1 MVDILKLRKMDQE
14 KVVGTAPEANVPDPH
29 PPGSGS
35 SSARKPASTGKAM
48 PSTETLRPEQKEP
61 GPPGKPDH
69 AQDSASGSRKT
80 EDQSHRHV
88 DSRSAGMDSPKPD
101 VTEDHLDVEE
111 EIIDLV
117 VFELGGRAFGVEIT
131 DVQEVVRTAE
141 ITRVPHAPSYVLG
154 VMNLRGTITPVIDL
168 HDRFDLTRGEWSTHT
183 RIIVMRL
190 DHQTV
195 GFVVDQVAE
204 ILHIREADMDTSEH
218 IRNEMDAEYIRG
230 VVKTGN
236 GESDSSTDLIILV
249 DLEKIFDVEPA
260 LAA

>member
-1 MVDILKLRKMDQE
+1 
-14 KVVGTAPEANVPDPH
+14 
-29 PPGSGS
+29 
-35 SSARKPASTGKAM
+35 
-48 PSTETLRPEQKEP
+48 
-61 GPPGKPDH
+61 
-69 AQDSASGSRKT
+69 
-80 EDQSHRHV
+80 
-88 DSRSAGMDSPKPD
+88 MDSPKPD